1 MDKTK
6 TTAVMCLAL
15 AAIFIASQSATAEP
29 YPSKPVRI
37 LVAFNP
43 GSATD
48 TVTRML
54 AAKMSETWRQ
64 PVLVENRPGGSGAV
78 AGTALLNAPPDGHTI
93 MAYSDGYAI
102 NAALNASALPYDS
115 LRDMSRVSMVAMFP
129 SVLVVAPSLGPT
141 TVQELVALAKANP
154 GKLSFGSAGIGG
166 GLHLSGEIFK
176 LGAGIDAVHVPYK
189 GPLEALAD
197 TLSGRIDYMFS
208 PLGQT
213 LPHIRSG
220 KVRAL
225 AVSSQHRSQ
234 QLPEVPTL
242 AEGAFSGLDYQLWAG
257 WFAPAKAPQQIIE
270 QISREVARI
279 MRLPQMR
286 EQLASQSLLYRENT
300 PEEFDRFVR
309 AEVARLSSLAA
320 RTGIRLQ

>member
-176 LGAGIDAVHVPYK
+176 LGAGIDAVHVP
-189 GPLEALAD
+189 
-197 TLSGRIDYMFS
+197 
-208 PLGQT
+208 
-213 LPHIRSG
+213 
-220 KVRAL
+220 
-225 AVSSQHRSQ
+225 
-234 QLPEVPTL
+234 
-242 AEGAFSGLDYQLWAG
+242 
-257 WFAPAKAPQQIIE
+257 
-270 QISREVARI
+270 
-279 MRLPQMR
+279 
-286 EQLASQSLLYRENT
+286 
-300 PEEFDRFVR
+300 
-309 AEVARLSSLAA
+309 
-320 RTGIRLQ
+320 